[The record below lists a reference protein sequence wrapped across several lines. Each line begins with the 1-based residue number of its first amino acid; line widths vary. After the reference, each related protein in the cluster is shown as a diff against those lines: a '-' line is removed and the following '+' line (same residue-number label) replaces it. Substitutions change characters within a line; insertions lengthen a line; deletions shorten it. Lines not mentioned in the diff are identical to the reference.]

1 MPRRTARKPKSGSA
15 AKKRAAAAP
24 AAVPATPPTT
34 PPVRAPKPAVAAPPP
49 APAMSMPPRAPA
61 KPSVTP
67 SASRAQ
73 GLPKVQEKTYY
84 QSAVVFGLGVVA
96 VAVMLFAIVRDIN
109 LSRTPAPPSP
119 QQEEDPLFADVRKNE
134 DFKSWL
140 TTWRSLDPYVSAAEF
155 TIEQSGAIRTTS
167 TPDLAVTPEREQLL
181 PPLANR
187 YVWSPE
193 KSRFIDYLASFGE
206 PDSSLQVFNR
216 DGNGKIETLAYCGT
230 PCRYDRVFWLDED
243 RAVVLGIEEATKDDG
258 SSLCLPASGST
269 GEMKCYQR
277 LNATVYDFAHGA
289 QTKYRSES
297 HIFASQPFGAEKN
310 ERWAS
315 GLSPE
320 ERTTLGLDA
329 GSGVEFVTGVI
340 GEIAADVRI
349 LTVNG
354 GKVPRIVALADDA
367 VIRDEQGKVV
377 PFSALHAGFTVEARA
392 VERPDGTVLAGSLR
406 IVRAPNI
413 IVDAPEDGADVG
425 AKFSVKGVARVFE
438 GNVRVRLTN
447 ARTLKTVVDG
457 FTTAAAADA
466 GLFGPF
472 TYGVIVPSGAAKK
485 GDNFSLEVFADSA
498 ADGSE
503 IDKVTFLLH
512 YQP

>member
-1 MPRRTARKPKSGSA
+1 MPPSA
-15 AKKRAAAAP
+15 ASVASAK
-24 AAVPATPPTT
+24 T
-34 PPVRAPKPAVAAPPP
+34 PPVRAPKPAAVTSP
-49 APAMSMPPRAPA
+49 APAVNAPPRAAA
-61 KPSVTP
+61 KPAAAPP
-67 SASRAQ
+67 SASRTQ
-73 GLPKVQEKTYY
+73 GFPDVQEKTYY
-84 QSAVVFGLGVVA
+84 QSAIVFGLGVVA

-109 LSRTPAPPSP
+109 LSRTPAPPPP

-155 TIEQSGAIRTTS
+155 TVEQSGAIRTTS

-230 PCRYDRVFWLDED
+230 PCRYDRVFWLDDD

-277 LNATVYDFAHGA
+277 LNATVYDFAHGT

-297 HIFASQPFGAEKN
+297 HIFASQPFGVEKN

-315 GLSPE
+315 GLAPE
-320 ERTTLGLDA
+320 ERTALGLDA

-354 GKVPRIVALADDA
+354 GKVPRIVALAEDA
-367 VIRDEQGKVV
+367 VIRDEQGKIV
-377 PFSALHAGFTVEARA
+377 PFSTLHAGFAVEARTVA
-392 VERPDGTVLAGSLR
+392 RPDSSVLAAELR

-413 IVDAPEDGADVG
+413 IVDAPADGADVD
-425 AKFSVKGVARVFE
+425 AKFSVNGVARVFE
-438 GNVRVRLTN
+438 GNVRVRVTN
-447 ARTLKTVVDG
+447 ARTRKAIVDG
-457 FTTAAAADA
+457 FTTATVSDA
-466 GLFGPF
+466 GAFGPF
-472 TYGVIVPSGAAKK
+472 TYGVIIPSGAAKK
-485 GDNFSLEVFADSA
+485 GDNLSLEVFDDSA

-503 IDKVTFLLH
+503 IDKVNILLH